1 MFPVDN
7 SDVITRYLLG
17 DVSEEERVWVEAQM
31 ISDEDFIDECF
42 QAEDKIIDDYVTGH
56 LADRDRGLFET
67 NFLRSPR
74 RQAKLRTA
82 KFLVD
87 YARDKAQVQR
97 AAEVR
102 ERSRLPNTFV
112 SIWRAGTGSS
122 RMWPAAAVASAL
134 ILGITALTAI
144 AWGIHGYRVAERAQR
159 QLSDRLQQLVKL
171 EKALDDLR
179 KKQLQDSQASANQD
193 TQISGRAN
201 KPLPQTQSI
210 GPVATLVLPPGG
222 FREQGEVVKEV
233 VLPPETPLLYLKLMV
248 EPGLKY
254 SRYRVTLQHAD
265 GETVITANNLP
276 MTPTKTVQGEFI
288 TVALPSQL
296 LSSGD
301 YVLVLAGQ
309 PDSKKEYQLIASY
322 NFRIQKTR

>member
-1 MFPVDN
+1 MLPIDN

-17 DVSEEERVWVEAQM
+17 DVSEEERAWVEAQM
-31 ISDEDFIDECF
+31 IGDEGFIDECF
-42 QAEDKIIDDYVTGH
+42 RAEDKIIDDYVTGH
-56 LADRDRGLFET
+56 LAARERGLFET

-74 RQAKLRTA
+74 RQAKLGTA
-82 KFLVD
+82 KFLVN
-87 YARDKAQVQR
+87 YARDKAQAQSP
-97 AAEVR
+97 AEVR
-102 ERSRLPNTFV
+102 ERSGLPNAFV

-122 RMWPAAAVASAL
+122 RMWPATAVASAL
-134 ILGITALTAI
+134 LLIITALAAV

-159 QLSDRLQQLVKL
+159 QSDDRLQQLAKL
-171 EKALDDLR
+171 EKALDDLQ
-179 KKQLQDSQASANQD
+179 KKQLPESQASANQN
-193 TQISGRAN
+193 TQISGGTN

-222 FREQGEVVKEV
+222 FREQGEAVKEA
-233 VLPPETPLLYLKLMV
+233 VLPTETPLLQLKLMV

-254 SRYRVTLQHAD
+254 SHYRVTLQHAD

-309 PDSKKEYQLIASY
+309 PDFKKEYQSIASY

>member
-1 MFPVDN
+1 MFPIDN

-17 DVSEEERVWVEAQM
+17 DVSEEERAWVEARM
-31 ISDEDFIDECF
+31 ISDEGFIDECF
-42 QAEDKIIDDYVTGH
+42 QAEDKVIDDYVAGH
-56 LADRDRGLFET
+56 LAARERGLFET

-74 RQAKLRTA
+74 RQAKLQTA

-87 YARDKAQVQR
+87 YARDQAQVQS
-97 AAEVR
+97 AAEAR
-102 ERSRLPNTFV
+102 ERSRLPNMLA
-112 SIWRAGTGSS
+112 SIWRLGTGPS
-122 RMWPAAAVASAL
+122 RMWPAAAVVSAL
-134 ILGITALTAI
+134 ILGITALAAV
-144 AWGIHGYRVAERAQR
+144 AWSIHGYRVAERAQR
-159 QLSDRLQQLVKL
+159 QSDDRLQQLAKL
-171 EKALDDLR
+171 EKALDDLQ
-179 KKQLQDSQASANQD
+179 KKQLQESQASANQD
-193 TQISGRAN
+193 QQVSGRAN

-233 VLPPETPLLYLKLMV
+233 VLPPETPLLQLKLMV

-309 PDSKKEYQLIASY
+309 PDSRKEYQSIASY
-322 NFRIQKTR
+322 NLRIEKTR

>member
-1 MFPVDN
+1 MFPIDN

-31 ISDEDFIDECF
+31 VSDEGFVDECF
-42 QAEDKIIDDYVTGH
+42 QAEDKIIDDYVTGY
-56 LADRDRGLFET
+56 LAARERGLFET
-67 NFLRSPR
+67 NFLRSPG

-87 YARDKAQVQR
+87 YARDKAQVQS
-97 AAEVR
+97 ATEVR
-102 ERSRLPNTFV
+102 DRSGLPNTFV
-112 SIWRAGTGSS
+112 SIWRAGMGSS
-122 RMWPAAAVASAL
+122 RMWQATAVASAL
-134 ILGITALTAI
+134 ILGITALAASAWAI
-144 AWGIHGYRVAERAQR
+144 HSYRVAERAQR
-159 QLSDRLQQLVKL
+159 QLSDQVQQLAEL
-171 EKALDDLR
+171 EKTLDALR
-179 KKQLQDSQASANQD
+179 KKHQDSQASANQG
-193 TQISGRAN
+193 TQISGQAN

-210 GPVATLVLPPGG
+210 SPVATLVLPPGG
-222 FREQGEVVKEV
+222 FREQGEAVKEV
-233 VLPPETPLLYLKLMV
+233 VLPPETPLLQLKLVV

-265 GETVITANNLP
+265 GETVITANNLL

-309 PDSKKEYQLIASY
+309 PDSPKEYQLIASY